1 MEMNEKAMIL
11 VDLDALLDTR
21 IGAIYNFDEKE
32 ALSLLEQG
40 FRERTS
46 DTMDGFDTYIT
57 TEQYKKLYEERGI
70 DVLQVSRPTQLPIIL
85 CGETARLL
93 RIAVRGGSPLEDYC
107 VIINTYPYNLS
118 ELQVYEFVEAV
129 KELLGE
135 GVPVRAINLTEDS
148 TKLVYLKMRD
158 ITDYITYDIRG
169 WVEREFKDCEKP
181 EDFILEPN
189 ISVWGPQLLIS
200 NNALE
205 NVYNEL
211 PDLTEADNPF
221 DMLKVI
227 YAPFVNINWMEV
239 SEFGLVD
246 LSKPA

>member
-107 VIINTYPYNLS
+107 VIIITYPYLLS
-118 ELQVYEFVEAV
+118 
-129 KELLGE
+129 
-135 GVPVRAINLTEDS
+135 
-148 TKLVYLKMRD
+148 
-158 ITDYITYDIRG
+158 
-169 WVEREFKDCEKP
+169 
-181 EDFILEPN
+181 
-189 ISVWGPQLLIS
+189 
-200 NNALE
+200 
-205 NVYNEL
+205 
-211 PDLTEADNPF
+211 
-221 DMLKVI
+221 
-227 YAPFVNINWMEV
+227 
-239 SEFGLVD
+239 
-246 LSKPA
+246 